1 MCREGLD
8 VVICSQLNSLLALLH
23 AKEFEIFA
31 SDLKHKVVLHL
42 KGMTHYESLMTCSSL
57 LPPSSLMVESRLRY
71 CQTVCSS
78 HRLVLCLCARHF
90 VLLGYFYVPLDSSYL
105 CFITRNR
112 LYYFKDGGGV
122 FLTLPLGVK
131 MWALLLC
138 TYNLNLPFTLCGP
151 GLLACMPFCLV

>member
-1 MCREGLD
+1 
-8 VVICSQLNSLLALLH
+8 VISMFMSLQKRTKISLSFSVLAPETLTLPYPALRSVWLH
-23 AKEFEIFA
+23 
-31 SDLKHKVVLHL
+31 S
-42 KGMTHYESLMTCSSL
+42 SSL